1 MEESSV
7 SQLSILDSSLLLFL
21 RKQNTSFS
29 QSSPW
34 LSVIWFCNLV
44 CPVLLYYPMQGT
56 ASQIKM
62 DPKWGLFDKCSAR
75 LTSRS
80 LLQSGDLFRIW
91 VLQPRHERSP
101 AYNRQLKSK
110 CIPALT
116 WPRLWRLKSRPHV
129 NSVWCSTVSSKG
141 LGLEKSQNL

>member
-21 RKQNTSFS
+21 MKQNTSFP

-34 LSVIWFCNLV
+34 LSVIWFYNVV
-44 CPVLLYYPMQGT
+44 CPALLSYPMQRT

-62 DPKWGLFDKCSAR
+62 DLKRGLFDKHSAR
-75 LTSRS
+75 LTSRT
-80 LLQSGDLFRIW
+80 LLQFGDLFRIW
-91 VLQPRHERSP
+91 VLQPSHEHS
-101 AYNRQLKSK
+101 AYNRQVKSK
-110 CIPALT
+110 CMPALT

>member
-1 MEESSV
+1 MEERFLP
-7 SQLSILDSSLLLFL
+7 QLSILDSTVLPSETKYFIFPELTMAFSYLILQSCLSCPPLLPNA
-21 RKQNTSFS
+21 RNS
-29 QSSPW
+29 
-34 LSVIWFCNLV
+34 
-44 CPVLLYYPMQGT
+44 
-56 ASQIKM
+56 SQIKM
-62 DPKWGLFDKCSAR
+62 DLKWGLFDKHSAR

-91 VLQPRHERSP
+91 VLRPSHDHST
-101 AYNRQLKSK
+101 YNRQVKSK

>member
-7 SQLSILDSSLLLFL
+7 SQLSILDSSLLFFL
-21 RKQNTSFS
+21 LKQNTSFS

-34 LSVIWFCNLV
+34 LSVIWFCNHV
-44 CPVLLYYPMQGT
+44 CSALLSYPMQET

-62 DPKWGLFDKCSAR
+62 DLKWGLFDKHSAR

-80 LLQSGDLFRIW
+80 LLQSGDLFRIC
-91 VLQPRHERSP
+91 VLQLSHDHSVYNGQVRS
-101 AYNRQLKSK
+101 KS
-110 CIPALT
+110 IPALT

>member
-7 SQLSILDSSLLLFL
+7 SQLGILDSSLLFSLL
-21 RKQNTSFS
+21 KQNTSFS
-29 QSSPW
+29 QSSLW

-44 CPVLLYYPMQGT
+44 CPALLSYPMQGT

-62 DPKWGLFDKCSAR
+62 DLKWGLFDKHSAG

-80 LLQSGDLFRIW
+80 LLQIW
-91 VLQPRHERSP
+91 WLIQHLSSAAQPWPQCTTVQVR
-101 AYNRQLKSK
+101 SK

>member
-7 SQLSILDSSLLLFL
+7 SQLRILDSSLLLFL
-21 RKQNTSFS
+21 PKQNTSFS
-29 QSSPW
+29 QSSLW
-34 LSVIWFCNLV
+34 LSVIWFCNIV
-44 CPVLLYYPMQGT
+44 CPALLSYPMQGT
-56 ASQIKM
+56 ALQTEI
-62 DPKWGLFDKCSAR
+62 DLKWGLFNKHSAR

-80 LLQSGDLFRIW
+80 LLQSGDLFRVWI
-91 VLQPRHERSP
+91 LKPSHDHSGC
-101 AYNRQLKSK
+101 NRQVKSK
-110 CIPALT
+110 FIPALT